1 MKNSKI
7 SEFKLDFFNKSE
19 QLILLNAE
27 NIIVGFSGGV
37 DSTLA
42 LVATNQF
49 LEMHGKKNC
58 LTALHVNHQTQS
70 ASTAWQKHCEKFCKA
85 HNINFL
91 CKTVQINETG
101 QGYEAAARSA
111 RLEIFHALHKE
122 SVIILGHHL
131 DDQVETV
138 FFRVLRG
145 TGLKG
150 LTGMQRNVKINGK
163 NFIRPLLHIT
173 KEEIHGYMNN
183 LKLSFIEDQSN
194 TDNKYSR
201 NFLRNQII
209 PQISERWPG
218 AKKNT
223 ARMANLLSKQSSL
236 YHRFLDERLQKMC
249 DEDGLLLD
257 KLSELDYFERSEMI
271 RIWLDRQSF
280 ASPNESQMKELEKS
294 FFQSRH
300 DAKPTIKFYRE
311 DAQKTGVILSKINN
325 YLIAEKI
332 NE

>member
-1 MKNSKI
+1 V
-7 SEFKLDFFNKSE
+7 DFFNKSE
-19 QLILLNAE
+19 QSILLNAE

-37 DSTLA
+37 DSTLVLA
-42 LVATNQF
+42 ATNQF
-49 LEMHGKKNC
+49 LEAHNKKNC
-58 LTALHVNHQTQS
+58 LTALHVNHQTQTDS
-70 ASTAWQKHCEKFCKA
+70 SSWQIHCEKFCKQ
-85 HNINFL
+85 HNINFS
-91 CKTVQINETG
+91 CESVKIKESG

-111 RLEIFHALHKE
+111 RLDIFNAFDE
-122 SVIILGHHL
+122 ATVIILGHHL

-150 LTGMQRNVKINGK
+150 LTGMQRHLKIK
-163 NFIRPLLHIT
+163 DKDFIRPLLHLT
-173 KEEIHGYMNN
+173 KEEIFKQATEY
-183 LKLSFIEDQSN
+183 KLSFIEDQSN
-194 TDNKYSR
+194 TDNAYSR
-201 NFLRNQII
+201 NFLRNEII
-209 PQISERWPG
+209 PQISKRWPG

-223 ARMANLLSKQSSL
+223 ARMANLLAKQSSL
-236 YHRFLDERLQKMC
+236 YHRFLLERLANVC

-271 RIWLDRQSF
+271 RIWLDQQSF

-294 FFQSRH
+294 FFQSRQ

>member
-1 MKNSKI
+1 
-7 SEFKLDFFNKSE
+7 L
-19 QLILLNAE
+19 
-27 NIIVGFSGGV
+27 G
-37 DSTLA
+37 
-42 LVATNQF
+42 
-49 LEMHGKKNC
+49 
-58 LTALHVNHQTQS
+58 
-70 ASTAWQKHCEKFCKA
+70 KHCENFCQTHK
-85 HNINFL
+85 INFL
-91 CKTVQINETG
+91 CKTVEINQTG

-111 RLEIFHALHKE
+111 RLEIFNSFDE
-122 SVIILGHHL
+122 GSVIILGHHL

-150 LTGMQRNVKINGK
+150 LTGMQRYIKIK
-163 NFIRPLLHIT
+163 DKHYMRPLLHVT
-173 KEEIHGYMNN
+173 KEEIIERVNDQ
-183 LKLSFIEDQSN
+183 KLSFIEDDSN
-194 TDNKYSR
+194 TDNVYSR
-201 NFLRNQII
+201 NFLRNEII
-209 PQISERWPG
+209 PKIVDRWPG
-218 AKKNT
+218 AKRNT
-223 ARMANLLSKQSSL
+223 ARMANLLTKQSSL
-236 YHRFLDERLQKMC
+236 YHRFLLERLANVC

-271 RIWLDRQSF
+271 RIWLDQQSF

-294 FFQSRH
+294 FFQSRQ

>member
-1 MKNSKI
+1 MS
-7 SEFKLDFFNKSE
+7 FFNKSE
-19 QLILLNAE
+19 ELILLNAKSVV
-27 NIIVGFSGGV
+27 VGFSGGV

-42 LVATNQF
+42 LIATMQF
-49 LEMHGKKNC
+49 LEKHKKKPY
-58 LTALHVNHQTQS
+58 LTAIHVNHQTQS
-70 ASTAWQKHCEKFCKA
+70 SSVDWEKHCENFCETHK
-85 HNINFL
+85 INFL
-91 CKTVQINETG
+91 CKTVEINETG

-111 RLEIFHALHKE
+111 RLSIFNSFDE
-122 SVIILGHHL
+122 GSVIILGHHL

-150 LTGMQRNVKINGK
+150 LTGMQRYIKIK
-163 NFIRPLLHIT
+163 DKHFIRPLLHVT
-173 KEEIHGYMNN
+173 KEEIIEHVNDQ
-183 LKLSFIEDQSN
+183 KLSFIEDGSN
-194 TDNKYSR
+194 TDNVYSR
-201 NFLRNQII
+201 NFLRNEII
-209 PQISERWPG
+209 PKIVERWPG
-218 AKKNT
+218 AKRNT
-223 ARMANLLSKQSSL
+223 ARMANLLTKQSSL
-236 YHRFLDERLQKMC
+236 YHRFLLEKLANVC

-271 RIWLDRQSF
+271 RIWLDQQSF

-294 FFQSRH
+294 FFQSRQ

>member
-1 MKNSKI
+1 MKNLKT

-19 QLILLNAE
+19 QSILLNAE
-27 NIIVGFSGGV
+27 KIVVGFSGGV

-49 LEMHGKKNC
+49 LEKHGKKKC
-58 LTALHVNHQTQS
+58 LSALHINHQTQS
-70 ASTAWQKHCEKFCKA
+70 NSSIWQKHCEKFCNA

-91 CKTVQINETG
+91 CKAVQINETG

-111 RLEIFHALHKE
+111 RLKIFHALNKE

-150 LTGMQRNVKINGK
+150 LTGMQRNMKINDK
-163 NFIRPLLHIT
+163 NFVRPLLHIT
-173 KEEIHGYMNN
+173 KEEIHRYIEN
-183 LKLSFIEDQSN
+183 LKLSFIEDESN
-194 TDNKYSR
+194 TDNTHSR

-209 PQISERWPG
+209 PQIVERWPG

-236 YHRFLDERLQKMC
+236 YHRFLNERLEKMC

-271 RIWLDRQSF
+271 RIWLDQQSF

>member
-1 MKNSKI
+1 MS
-7 SEFKLDFFNKSE
+7 FFNKSE
-19 QLILLNAE
+19 ELILLNAKSVV
-27 NIIVGFSGGV
+27 VGFSGGV

-42 LVATNQF
+42 LIATMQF
-49 LEMHGKKNC
+49 LEKHKKKPY
-58 LTALHVNHQTQS
+58 LTAIHVNHQTQS
-70 ASTAWQKHCEKFCKA
+70 SSVDWEKHCENFCETHK
-85 HNINFL
+85 INFL
-91 CKTVQINETG
+91 CKTVEINETG

-111 RLEIFHALHKE
+111 RLSIFNSFDE
-122 SVIILGHHL
+122 GSVIILGHHL

-150 LTGMQRNVKINGK
+150 LTGMQRYIKIK
-163 NFIRPLLHIT
+163 DKHFIRPLLHIT
-173 KEEIHGYMNN
+173 KEEIIEHVNDQ
-183 LKLSFIEDQSN
+183 KLSFIEDDSN
-194 TDNKYSR
+194 TDNIYSR
-201 NFLRNQII
+201 NFLRNEII
-209 PQISERWPG
+209 PKIVERWPG
-218 AKKNT
+218 AKRNT
-223 ARMANLLSKQSSL
+223 ARMANLLTKQSSL
-236 YHRFLDERLQKMC
+236 YHRFLLERLANVC
-249 DEDGLLLD
+249 DKDGLLLD

-271 RIWLDRQSF
+271 RIWLDQQCF

-294 FFQSRH
+294 FFQSRQ

>member
-1 MKNSKI
+1 M
-7 SEFKLDFFNKSE
+7 DFFNKSE
-19 QLILLNAE
+19 ELILLNAK
-27 NIIVGFSGGV
+27 NIVVGFSGGV

-42 LVATNQF
+42 LVTTMQF
-49 LEMHGKKNC
+49 LENHNKKAY
-58 LTALHVNHQTQS
+58 LSAIYVNHQTQLNS
-70 ASTAWQKHCEKFCKA
+70 DNWQKHCENFCKT
-85 HNINFL
+85 HKINFL
-91 CKTVQINETG
+91 CKTVEINETG

-111 RLEIFHALHKE
+111 RLEIFNSLE
-122 SVIILGHHL
+122 EGSVIILGHHL

-150 LTGMQRNVKINGK
+150 LTGMQRYMQINDK
-163 NFIRPLLHIT
+163 HFIRPLLQLT
-173 KEEIHGYMNN
+173 KEEILKNIN
-183 LKLSFIEDQSN
+183 DQKLSFIEDQSN
-194 TDNKYSR
+194 ADNAYSR
-201 NFLRNQII
+201 NFLRNEII
-209 PQISERWPG
+209 PKIVERWPG
-218 AKKNT
+218 AKRNT

-236 YHRFLDERLQKMC
+236 YHRFLFERLADVC

-271 RIWLDRQSF
+271 RIWLDQQSF

-294 FFQSRH
+294 FFQSRQ

-311 DAQKTGVILSKINN
+311 DAQKKGVILSKINN
-325 YLIAEKI
+325 YLIAENI

>member
-1 MKNSKI
+1 MS
-7 SEFKLDFFNKSE
+7 FFNKSE
-19 QLILLNAE
+19 ELILLNAKSVV
-27 NIIVGFSGGV
+27 VGFSGGV

-42 LVATNQF
+42 LIATMQF
-49 LEMHGKKNC
+49 LEKHKKKPY
-58 LTALHVNHQTQS
+58 LTAIHVNHQTQS
-70 ASTAWQKHCEKFCKA
+70 SSVDWEKHCENFCETHK
-85 HNINFL
+85 INFL
-91 CKTVQINETG
+91 CKTVEINETG

-111 RLEIFHALHKE
+111 RLSIFNSFDE
-122 SVIILGHHL
+122 GSVIILGHHL

-150 LTGMQRNVKINGK
+150 LTGMQRYIKIK
-163 NFIRPLLHIT
+163 DKHFIRPLLHIT
-173 KEEIHGYMNN
+173 KEEIIEHVNDQ
-183 LKLSFIEDQSN
+183 KLSFIEDGSN
-194 TDNKYSR
+194 TDNIYSR
-201 NFLRNQII
+201 NFLRNEII
-209 PQISERWPG
+209 PKIVERWPG
-218 AKKNT
+218 AKRNT
-223 ARMANLLSKQSSL
+223 ARMANLLTKQSSL
-236 YHRFLDERLQKMC
+236 YHRFLLEKLANVC

-271 RIWLDRQSF
+271 RIWLDQKSF

-294 FFQSRH
+294 FFQSRQ

>member
-1 MKNSKI
+1 MS
-7 SEFKLDFFNKSE
+7 FFNKPE
-19 QLILLNAE
+19 ELILLNAKSVV
-27 NIIVGFSGGV
+27 VGFSGGV

-42 LVATNQF
+42 LIATMQF
-49 LEMHGKKNC
+49 LEKHNKKSC
-58 LTALHVNHQTQS
+58 LTAIHVNHQTQS
-70 ASTAWQKHCEKFCKA
+70 SSATWQKHCENFCNTHK
-85 HNINFL
+85 INFL
-91 CKTVQINETG
+91 CKTVEINETG

-111 RLEIFHALHKE
+111 RLEIFNSFDE
-122 SVIILGHHL
+122 GSVIILGHHL

-150 LTGMQRNVKINGK
+150 LTGMQRYIKIK
-163 NFIRPLLHIT
+163 DKHFIRPLLHVT
-173 KEEIHGYMNN
+173 KEEIIEHVNDQ
-183 LKLSFIEDQSN
+183 KLSFIEDDSN
-194 TDNKYSR
+194 TDNIYSR
-201 NFLRNQII
+201 NFLRNEII
-209 PQISERWPG
+209 PKIVERWPG
-218 AKKNT
+218 AKRNT
-223 ARMANLLSKQSSL
+223 ARMANLLTKQSSL
-236 YHRFLDERLQKMC
+236 YHRFLLERLANVC

-271 RIWLDRQSF
+271 RIWLDQQSF

-294 FFQSRH
+294 FFQSRQ

>member
-1 MKNSKI
+1 M
-7 SEFKLDFFNKSE
+7 EFFNKSE
-19 QLILLNAE
+19 QSILLNAR

-49 LEMHGKKNC
+49 LAANNKKAC

-70 ASTAWQKHCEKFCKA
+70 NSDAWHKHCENFCQT
-85 HNINFL
+85 HDINFL
-91 CKTVQINETG
+91 SKRVKINKTG

-111 RLEIFHALHKE
+111 RLKIFDSFDE
-122 SVIILGHHL
+122 GSVIVLGHHL

-150 LTGMQRNVKINGK
+150 LTGMQRYAKTNDKH
-163 NFIRPLLHIT
+163 FIRPLLHLT
-173 KEEIHGYMNN
+173 KEEIIKYVNDQEI
-183 LKLSFIEDQSN
+183 SFIEDDSN
-194 TDNKYSR
+194 TDNAYSR
-201 NFLRNQII
+201 NFLRNEII
-209 PQISERWPG
+209 PQIMERWPG
-218 AKKNT
+218 AKRNT
-223 ARMANLLSKQSSL
+223 ARMANLLTKQSSL
-236 YHRFLDERLQKMC
+236 YHRVLLERLANVC
-249 DEDGLLLD
+249 DEDGLLLN

-271 RIWLDRQSF
+271 RIWLDQQSF

-294 FFQSRH
+294 FFQSRQ

>member
-1 MKNSKI
+1 M
-7 SEFKLDFFNKSE
+7 
-19 QLILLNAE
+19 LNAK
-27 NIIVGFSGGV
+27 NIVVGFSGGI

-42 LVATNQF
+42 LAATNQF
-49 LEMHGKKNC
+49 LETHGKKNC
-58 LTALHVNHQTQS
+58 LTALHINHQTQS
-70 ASTAWQKHCEKFCKA
+70 ASSKWQKHCEIFCKA
-85 HNINFL
+85 HDINFL
-91 CKTVQINETG
+91 CEVVQINETG

-111 RLEIFHALHKE
+111 RLEIFNSLEEE

-131 DDQVETV
+131 DDQAETI

-150 LTGMQRNVKINGK
+150 LAGMQRNVKIHGK

-173 KEEIHGYMNN
+173 KEDIHGHINN
-183 LKLSFIEDQSN
+183 LKLNFIEDQSN
-194 TDNKYSR
+194 TDNAYSR

-209 PQISERWPG
+209 PQIVERWPG
-218 AKKNT
+218 A
-223 ARMANLLSKQSSL
+223 
-236 YHRFLDERLQKMC
+236 
-249 DEDGLLLD
+249 
-257 KLSELDYFERSEMI
+257 MI
-271 RIWLDRQSF
+271 RIWLDQQSF

>member
-27 NIIVGFSGGV
+27 NIVVGFSGGV

-42 LVATNQF
+42 LAATNQF

-91 CKTVQINETG
+91 CKTVKINETG

-111 RLEIFHALHKE
+111 RLEVFHALHKE

-173 KEEIHGYMNN
+173 KEEIHGYINN

-194 TDNKYSR
+194 TNNKYSR

-236 YHRFLDERLQKMC
+236 YHRFLGERLQKMC

-271 RIWLDRQSF
+271 RIWLDQQSF